1 MRQIVSVLGAG
12 LILLP
17 FAASQLGRM
26 STASVPYQLL
36 NLIGSGALAVVAVL
50 ERQYGFILLEVV
62 WAAMSIVG
70 LVRHLTGPA
79 LVGAVAVGFAL
90 AAALLNSVFGF
101 CLGCEVYLLGRRLAT
116 RTTRTA
122 RPVTN

>member
-36 NLIGSGALAVVAVL
+36 NLLGSGALAVVAVL

-62 WAAMSIVG
+62 WAVMSIVG
-70 LVRHLTGPA
+70 LVRHRHR
-79 LVGAVAVGFAL
+79 
-90 AAALLNSVFGF
+90 AA
-101 CLGCEVYLLGRRLAT
+101 
-116 RTTRTA
+116 
-122 RPVTN
+122 

>member
-1 MRQIVSVLGAG
+1 MRQIVSVLGAL

-26 STASVPYQLL
+26 SIASVSYQLL
-36 NLIGSGALAVVAVL
+36 NLVGSGALAVVAVL

-70 LVRHLTGPA
+70 LVRHRHKPA
-79 LVGAVAVGFAL
+79 
-90 AAALLNSVFGF
+90 
-101 CLGCEVYLLGRRLAT
+101 
-116 RTTRTA
+116 
-122 RPVTN
+122 

>member
-1 MRQIVSVLGAG
+1 MRQIVSVLGAV

-36 NLIGSGALAVVAVL
+36 NLLGSAALAVVAVL

-62 WAAMSIVG
+62 WAVMSIVG
-70 LVRHLTGPA
+70 LVRH
-79 LVGAVAVGFAL
+79 
-90 AAALLNSVFGF
+90 
-101 CLGCEVYLLGRRLAT
+101 RHRLA
-116 RTTRTA
+116 
-122 RPVTN
+122 

>member
-1 MRQIVSVLGAG
+1 MRQIVSVLGAV

-70 LVRHLTGPA
+70 LVRHRHRPA
-79 LVGAVAVGFAL
+79 
-90 AAALLNSVFGF
+90 
-101 CLGCEVYLLGRRLAT
+101 
-116 RTTRTA
+116 
-122 RPVTN
+122 

>member
-1 MRQIVSVLGAG
+1 MRQIVSVFGAV

-62 WAAMSIVG
+62 WAVMSIVG
-70 LVRHLTGPA
+70 LVRHRHG
-79 LVGAVAVGFAL
+79 L
-90 AAALLNSVFGF
+90 A
-101 CLGCEVYLLGRRLAT
+101 
-116 RTTRTA
+116 
-122 RPVTN
+122 